1 MSDLICVLGRGVEC
15 VATIPEAC
23 LCRQMPKVVYLRERH
38 RLEAR
43 VPPEPY
49 ICPRCGAVSY
59 NPHDKEQRYC
69 GFCHRF
75 EDVP

>member
-1 MSDLICVLGRGVEC
+1 MTDP
-15 VATIPEAC
+15 AN
-23 LCRQMPKVVYLRERH
+23 KVVP
-38 RLEAR
+38 AR
-43 VPPEPY
+43 PAVPPEPEPY

-75 EDVP
+75 EAP